1 MKDARAELTE
11 TSPHKWLSRG
21 EFLFRK
27 YVTGFRVGGEPHLD
41 RHAFAHLKDV
51 IARTTRY
58 LEYGSGGSTL
68 LACQTAKVVVTVDN
82 DRRFLRGVVEAI
94 SSSPAVP
101 DLFVPIYVDTGI
113 TQRWGVP
120 VFRTPTPKRVLRWR
134 RYAQAPWEIFRAHSI
149 EPDTILVDGRFRAAC
164 VLESLLNLGADS
176 ACVILVDDYVGRHE
190 YAVVE
195 AFADR
200 VAMFGKMATL
210 RKKPDFD
217 REECLRIVPHFY
229 RDWR

>member
-1 MKDARAELTE
+1 MKDARAEMTE
-11 TSPHKWLSRG
+11 TPPQKWLSRG

-27 YVTGFRVGGEPHLD
+27 YLTGFR
-41 RHAFAHLKDV
+41 
-51 IARTTRY
+51 I
-58 LEYGSGGSTL
+58 GGSTI

-82 DRRFLRGVVEAI
+82 DPRFLRSVVRAL

-101 DLFVPIYVDTGI
+101 DLFVPIHVDTGF
-113 TQRWGVP
+113 TRRWGVP
-120 VFRTPTPKRVLRWR
+120 VFRTPTPKRVLGWQC
-134 RYAQAPWEIFRAHSI
+134 YTKAPWEVFRAHSM

-164 VLESLLNLGADS
+164 VLESLLNLATDS
-176 ACVILVDDYVGRHE
+176 ACVILVDDYVGRRE

-200 VAMFGKMATL
+200 VATFGKMATL

-217 REECLRIVPHFY
+217 SEECLRVLPHLY
-229 RDWR
+229 CDWR